1 MVGKV
6 KNKELLALKLIMLG
20 VILII
25 GLYNLPNEKVI
36 YITSDEL
43 GYWAAAAHFAK
54 LDWSGVSSM
63 WPYYAYGYGMLL
75 APIYMITKNAIWVYR
90 IAIVLNALFLC
101 GSFIVLNELGQR
113 MLRNMGKKFILLVSF
128 CITLYSSSVFFAHM
142 TMTEPLLWFGFCCLA
157 LLLLDLI
164 KNPKKINCIFSAI
177 LLAYLYMVHRRV
189 VFVIISSAMLMLLLV
204 FTKKIKVKHLM
215 IWAGTLG
222 VFLILSVILKNDIT
236 SALYTNPVLAG
247 GNDYA
252 AQTDKVVAI
261 FTLEGFKQLCTSILG
276 KIYYLG
282 AASFFLFYWGIWFIL
297 KKVKRYLLAII
308 KKDSQL
314 DGEEYIFL
322 LLTFLGIMAIS
333 AITMMSFGR
342 IDILLYGRYIEFVMA
357 PILLCGIYE
366 LYRNKNRWKLFTIFI
381 IIQISLTFLVFLVL
395 KQWDPQGLVSPSI
408 IGIYGMFKNN
418 GNVEDKTFEFLVTA
432 KVLAASFGLCLLISK
447 YRIRRVLYTT
457 LGILGLTCIWVNLG
471 LKPIEDTEG
480 RKEQIDSMAMAEEIK
495 NNNGGDIIYYVSN
508 EVDRGCGYDYTYIA
522 YVQFLLPDRQV
533 KCIDYSELE
542 SVDKAKYV
550 ITMSESSSV
559 HQLSGSYDLV
569 YSDEF
574 NLFRI
579 KE

>member
-1 MVGKV
+1 MVKKV
-6 KNKELLALKLIMLG
+6 KDKELIALKLIMLG

-90 IAIVLNALFLC
+90 IAIILNALFLC
-101 GSFIVLNELGQR
+101 GSFLVLNELGKR
-113 MLRNMGKKFILLVSF
+113 MFHNLGKKFILLVSF

-142 TMTEPLLWFGFCCLA
+142 TMTEPLLWFGFCCFA
-157 LLLLDLI
+157 LLMLDI
-164 KNPKKINCIFSAI
+164 IRNPKISNCILSAI
-177 LLAYLYMVHRRV
+177 LLAYLYMVHMRV
-189 VFVIISSAMLMLLLV
+189 VVVIISTAMLMILLIV
-204 FTKKIKVKHLM
+204 TKKIKIKHL
-215 IWAGTLG
+215 IVWAGTLG
-222 VFLILSVILKNDIT
+222 IFLIISIILKNDIT
-236 SALYTNPVLAG
+236 EALYTNPALAG

-261 FTLEGFKQLCTSILG
+261 FTLEGFKQLCISILG

-282 AASFFLFYWGIWFIL
+282 AASFLIFYWGIWFIL
-297 KKVKRYLLAII
+297 KKATKYILAFIR
-308 KKDSQL
+308 KDMLL

-322 LLTFLGIMAIS
+322 LLTFLGIMGIS

-366 LYRNKNRWKLFTIFI
+366 LYSNRNRWKLFTIFTM
-381 IIQISLTFLVFLVL
+381 IQIALTFLVFLVL

-418 GNVEDKTFEFLVTA
+418 GSVEDKTFEFLVTA
-432 KVLAASFGLCLLISK
+432 KVLAASFGLCFFISK
-447 YRIRRVLYTT
+447 YRMKRILYTT

-495 NNNGGDIIYYVSN
+495 NNNGGDVIYYVSN
-508 EVDRGCGYDYTYIA
+508 EVDRSCGYDYTYIA

-533 KCIDYSELE
+533 KCIDYTELQ

-559 HQLSGSYDLV
+559 HQLLDSYELV

-574 NLFRI
+574 NLFRM